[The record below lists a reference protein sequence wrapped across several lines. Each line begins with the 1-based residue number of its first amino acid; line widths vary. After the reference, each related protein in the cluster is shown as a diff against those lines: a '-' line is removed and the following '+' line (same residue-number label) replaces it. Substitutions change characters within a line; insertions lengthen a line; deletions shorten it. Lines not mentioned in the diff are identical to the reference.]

1 MTLLAVRH
9 ASLGYSRHPVLRD
22 VSFTLSQGTICCL
35 LGANGCGKTT
45 LMRSILGVI
54 PLLKGEILLDS
65 LPVQTLSH
73 RQRAQAIAWVPQ
85 AHDGIFAFS
94 VLDMVLMGLAPTIG
108 AFSVPGKQERLKAT
122 EQLEKLGILH
132 LATRRWNTLSGGE
145 RQLALIARALVQQ
158 PRLLLLDEPASSL
171 DFGHQIQLLDTLAQ
185 LKNNGMTMLMST
197 HHPLHAN
204 AIADSIIQVEP
215 DGRVTQGLP
224 TEQLTTNKLAACTG
238 FLPTRFTITSLQL
251 STKEK
256 SCSLTILILQTFTF
270 SNSNWP
276 TAQKKRRITG
286 INGRKKW
293 RKIAPRLRTAT
304 CNN

>member
-1 MTLLAVRH
+1 M
-9 ASLGYSRHPVLRD
+9 
-22 VSFTLSQGTICCL
+22 
-35 LGANGCGKTT
+35 
-45 LMRSILGVI
+45 
-54 PLLKGEILLDS
+54 
-65 LPVQTLSH
+65 
-73 RQRAQAIAWVPQ
+73 PQ

-224 TEQLTTNKLAACTG
+224 TEQLTTNKLAA
-238 FLPTRFTITSLQL
+238 LYRVSADQIHHHL
-251 STKEK
+251 SAI
-256 SCSLTILILQTFTF
+256 SH
-270 SNSNWP
+270 
-276 TAQKKRRITG
+276 
-286 INGRKKW
+286 
-293 RKIAPRLRTAT
+293 
-304 CNN
+304 